1 MKRKINQLTQPNLE
15 KSFKSA
21 SKEGSSLSPKKP
33 KTEGSK
39 EKKINFKALFDF
51 YAKQNHLTGV
61 KASFERIEHES
72 QTINYQKL
80 VHFLK

>member
-21 SKEGSSLSPKKP
+21 GSSLSPKKP

-61 KASFERIEHES
+61 KASFERI
-72 QTINYQKL
+72 
-80 VHFLK
+80 